1 MSDNLPPLPETTW
14 MLWLLSAYEDPYCS
28 YSEGYTEGDMLA
40 YATAAVDAAVAAE
53 RERWA
58 DEIENRRVEIR
69 QRAIDYLALDTEA
82 RALQDEVER
91 LRADLG
97 VLCIQRDDLMAMLRR
112 VLDAGNAEAK
122 AAMSYENAS
131 NNFSSSADEWRQ
143 YERAMNDASE
153 SERAARVLLMTL
165 RVETVDAIIRG
176 EQK

>member
-1 MSDNLPPLPETTW
+1 MNDIVERLRAVQRQYAWSSTGTPVQASVRDDPLSQE
-14 MLWLLSAYEDPYCS
+14 A
-28 YSEGYTEGDMLA
+28 
-40 YATAAVDAAVAAE
+40 
-53 RERWA
+53 A
-58 DEIENRRVEIR
+58 DEI
-69 QRAIDYLALDTEA
+69 
-82 RALQDEVER
+82 ER

-122 AAMSYENAS
+122 AAMSYENAR
-131 NNFSSSADEWRQ
+131 NNFSSSAVECRQ
-143 YERAMNDASE
+143 YERAMEDASE